1 MTSPETEASAIFV
14 RHLDRLHQDV
24 MDRMRLQI
32 NQIDG
37 TFDAAIL
44 NEVMKRFLHHN
55 VTGAVGELRNKL
67 SPDEIADSSV
77 FSNTDEILSHYL
89 GSLPKE
95 RNQVAATAYNVA
107 GGNDVH
113 ALLMNIVP
121 NHLSNSLKL
130 LNGGRWPL
138 EYLEVLLVTI
148 AKSMN

>member
-37 TFDAAIL
+37 TFDATIL

-67 SPDEIADSSV
+67 SPDEIADSSI
-77 FSNTDEILSHYL
+77 FSILTKFSIIILDRY
-89 GSLPKE
+89 P
-95 RNQVAATAYNVA
+95 RNGT
-107 GGNDVH
+107 
-113 ALLMNIVP
+113 
-121 NHLSNSLKL
+121 KL
-130 LNGGRWPL
+130 QQLC
-138 EYLEVLLVTI
+138 I
-148 AKSMN
+148 M